1 MFGIGLPELILIMI
15 VALLVVGPKKLPEL
29 ARSLGKALHQV
40 KSMTDDVKQTFE
52 EDLDDN
58 PSQDTSEASGEDE
71 PHTTEASGDG
81 EAAVDA
87 RPDEAH
93 IPGEEKPA
101 EDQAV
106 AESEE
111 TTGPVENPPDSYS
124 NLRG

>member
-52 EDLDDN
+52 EDFAKDDN
-58 PSQDTSEASGEDE
+58 PGQDASEASGEDE
-71 PHTTEASGDG
+71 PHATEA
-81 EAAVDA
+81 EADVG
-87 RPDEAH
+87 PDEGH
-93 IPGEEKPA
+93 IPGEEKAA
-101 EDQAV
+101 EDQTA
-106 AESEE
+106 AESEAKS
-111 TTGPVENPPDSYS
+111 GPVENPPDSYS

>member
-52 EDLDDN
+52 EDFEKDDN
-58 PSQDTSEASGEDE
+58 PGQDTSEASSEDE
-71 PHTTEASGDG
+71 PHTTEA
-81 EAAVDA
+81 EVDA
-87 RPDEAH
+87 RPDEEAH

-101 EDQAV
+101 ENQAV

-111 TTGPVENPPDSYS
+111 KTGPAENPPDSYS

>member
-52 EDLDDN
+52 EDLAKDDN
-58 PSQDTSEASGEDE
+58 PGQDTNEASGEDE
-71 PHTTEASGDG
+71 THATEA
-81 EAAVDA
+81 EVEA
-87 RPDEAH
+87 RPDETH
-93 IPGEEKPA
+93 IPGEEKPV

-111 TTGPVENPPDSYS
+111 KTGSVENPPDTYS

>member
-52 EDLDDN
+52 EDFAKDDN
-58 PSQDTSEASGEDE
+58 PGQDTSEASGEDE
-71 PHTTEASGDG
+71 SHTTEA
-81 EAAVDA
+81 EVDA
-87 RPDEAH
+87 RPDETH
-93 IPGEEKPA
+93 IPGEEKVA
-101 EDQAV
+101 DDKVA
-106 AESEE
+106 AESEAK
-111 TTGPVENPPDSYS
+111 TGPVENPPDSYS

>member
-52 EDLDDN
+52 EDFAEDDK
-58 PSQDTSEASGEDE
+58 PGRDASEASGENE
-71 PHTTEASGDG
+71 PLTTEA
-81 EAAVDA
+81 EVDA
-87 RPDEAH
+87 RPDEEAH

-111 TTGPVENPPDSYS
+111 KTGPAENPPDSYS

>member
-52 EDLDDN
+52 EDFAKDDN
-58 PSQDTSEASGEDE
+58 PGEDTSEASGEDE
-71 PHTTEASGDG
+71 SHTTET
-81 EAAVDA
+81 EVDA
-87 RPDEAH
+87 RSDEARV
-93 IPGEEKPA
+93 PGEEKA
-101 EDQAV
+101 ADDQAA
-106 AESEE
+106 AESEAKTE
-111 TTGPVENPPDSYS
+111 PVENPPDSYS

>member
-52 EDLDDN
+52 EDFAKDDN
-58 PSQDTSEASGEDE
+58 PGQDTSEASGEDE
-71 PHTTEASGDG
+71 SHTTET
-81 EAAVDA
+81 EVDA

-93 IPGEEKPA
+93 IPGEEKA
-101 EDQAV
+101 ADDEAA
-106 AESEE
+106 AESESK
-111 TTGPVENPPDSYS
+111 TGPVENPPDSYS